1 MKVYRSFRRWE
12 QHLKKK
18 RTKSSTTDPEL
29 IQQTKEQQSSSP
41 SSTTGQNRSTNPSSF
56 QEQPHKQ
63 QDHCE
68 SMDTLVEQPQITTS
82 RICRIVEKSTST
94 SVATSSVTPEPV
106 VALANSVMFLPSTS
120 TSTISTLSTP
130 PMNISLPSTQHQ
142 QQHRSLTEEQ
152 PIQRNRLNF
161 RQRREGDL

>member
-1 MKVYRSFRRWE
+1 IRHAYTCAKWSSGIDLNLGTWKFGDPVLSSQQASLRRKMDITSYRSLRRIGFQQKE

-29 IQQTKEQQSSSP
+29 TQQTKEQQSSSP
-41 SSTTGQNRSTNPSSF
+41 SSTT
-56 QEQPHKQ
+56 
-63 QDHCE
+63 
-68 SMDTLVEQPQITTS
+68 
-82 RICRIVEKSTST
+82 
-94 SVATSSVTPEPV
+94 VATSSVTPKPV
-106 VALANSVMFLPSTS
+106 VALANSVMFLPSIS

-152 PIQRNRLNF
+152 AIQRNRLNF